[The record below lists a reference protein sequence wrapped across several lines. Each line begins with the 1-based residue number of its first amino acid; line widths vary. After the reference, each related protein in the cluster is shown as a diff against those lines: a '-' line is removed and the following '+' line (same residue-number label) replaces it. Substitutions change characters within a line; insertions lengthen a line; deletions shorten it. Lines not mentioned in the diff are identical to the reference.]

1 MKRRYLIIIEVAILV
16 AIFSI
21 TAYSYGRDRDTYVL
35 TVDAEPLTTM
45 VQEEFE
51 TEINTIEPTT
61 EPVVEQPVIEEV
73 ITEPNFHTYM
83 SCDWDYE
90 DSYLLCKIAMAEAEG
105 EDVEGKAYV
114 MMVVLNRMMSDEF
127 PDTISDVIFQK
138 IPSSKHYQFS
148 PIENGRFD
156 RVEPNDECW
165 QALDMIMVDKWDKS
179 QGALYFESE
188 ANADNWH
195 SRNLEY
201 LFTHGGHR
209 FYR

>member
-1 MKRRYLIIIEVAILV
+1 MKRRYLIMIEIAILV

-21 TAYSYGRDRDTYVL
+21 TAYSYSRDRDAYVL
-35 TVDAEPLTTM
+35 TVDTELLTTM
-45 VQEEFE
+45 VQEEFK

-90 DSYLLCKIAMAEAEG
+90 DSYLLCKIAIAEAEG

-127 PDTISDVIFQK
+127 PNTIRDVIFQK
-138 IPSSKHYQFS
+138 IPNSKHYQFS

-156 RVEPNDECW
+156 RVEPSEECW

-188 ANADNWH
+188 ADTDNWH